1 MSDVAAED
9 LARAALKPLA
19 YPVTRRFE
27 DYLVARVNVTNAIRE
42 VRADERARCEAER
55 DRLRDDARR
64 SEYRVDKFRVQLDVT
79 RKRLDETMTECDELR
94 AEAERLRRVVTCA
107 RDAVWIGPLTDD
119 ADAHA
124 AVAALAHA
132 LDEVDGD

>member
-1 MSDVAAED
+1 MSERDIADEDAAPRGYAEGSRVVALIE
-9 LARAALKPLA
+9 AALA
-19 YPVTRRFE
+19 
-27 DYLVARVNVTNAIRE
+27 E

-55 DRLRDDARR
+55 D
-64 SEYRVDKFRVQLDVT
+64 
-79 RKRLDETMTECDELR
+79 ELR
-94 AEAERLRRVVTCA
+94 AEVERLRRVVTCA